1 MGSSLRGVS
10 LKERVS
16 RFPPLA
22 LCLATA
28 GFVSGNPLPVSS
40 KDSPSSF
47 AATDDWFLSDL
58 PGKNSK
64 LPSAEAVKED
74 HIEKEVSALPSADA
88 VKGASSYGGSGSVGG
103 SGGGVAVETN
113 VAPSNAA
120 QKTSEPHADAVVDAG
135 TSRRN
140 NMMRNRMAGSLKE
153 LDVIDQ
159 GDDDSALF
167 HWAMKMVSGAVS
179 GMKNPMP
186 Q

>member
-74 HIEKEVSALPSADA
+74 HKVSALPSADA
-88 VKGASSYGGSGSVGG
+88 GKGASPYGGRGSVGG
-103 SGGGVAVETN
+103 SG
-113 VAPSNAA
+113 
-120 QKTSEPHADAVVDAG
+120 
-135 TSRRN
+135 
-140 NMMRNRMAGSLKE
+140 
-153 LDVIDQ
+153 
-159 GDDDSALF
+159 
-167 HWAMKMVSGAVS
+167 
-179 GMKNPMP
+179 
-186 Q
+186 

>member
-16 RFPPLA
+16 RFPPVTIIMWKLLA

-64 LPSAEAVKED
+64 LPSAEAVK
-74 HIEKEVSALPSADA
+74 
-88 VKGASSYGGSGSVGG
+88 GASSYGGSGSVGG

-113 VAPSNAA
+113 GAPSNAA

-135 TSRRN
+135 TSGRN

-153 LDVIDQ
+153 LDAIDQ

-167 HWAMKMVSGAVS
+167 PWAMKMVSGAVS
-179 GMKNPMP
+179 G
-186 Q
+186 